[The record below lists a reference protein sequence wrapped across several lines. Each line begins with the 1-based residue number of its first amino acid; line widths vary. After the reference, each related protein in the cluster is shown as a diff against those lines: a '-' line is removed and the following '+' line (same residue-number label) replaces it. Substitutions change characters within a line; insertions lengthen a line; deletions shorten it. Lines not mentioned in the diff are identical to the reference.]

1 MILASSPICQEISEE
16 HASVYSSHALE
27 SVDVWGQ
34 GQNLDDALIIC
45 ARPMPNISHPAIA
58 RGVNQPTDLAM
69 VTDSP

>member
-1 MILASSPICQEISEE
+1 MRVFII
-16 HASVYSSHALE
+16 HALK

-34 GQNLDDALIIC
+34 GQDLEDALIIF

-58 RGVNQPTDLAM
+58 RGVNQPTNLTM